1 MEIEKFLKTLK
12 YVPKISTALI
22 HFLLLC
28 IAMFLFFGRNIEAIR
43 LEGILKIEPDFYSHI
58 SNFSIIF
65 MLYTTAGYMGILMGT
80 TVKHIAALG
89 GILLLANLVIER
101 WIPILNTP
109 DPVDALYGVIGVV
122 LGFILLYFAKKYGVK
137 VNEL

>member
-1 MEIEKFLKTLK
+1 
-12 YVPKISTALI
+12 
-22 HFLLLC
+22 
-28 IAMFLFFGRNIEAIR
+28 
-43 LEGILKIEPDFYSHI
+43 
-58 SNFSIIF
+58 

-101 WIPILNTP
+101 WVPILNTP